1 MSREQGREAR
11 DTTVEFSVT
20 LGQGGASISQ
30 EVLRISSCKA
40 WYELGRL
47 GEASVAQW
55 RNGSL
60 GESLGLRDWGLGCTV
75 SAFWGVWIF
84 GLDACI
90 LLSPEHGRTT

>member
-20 LGQGGASISQ
+20 LGQGGGFNISGF
-30 EVLRISSCKA
+30 RHA
-40 WYELGRL
+40 RL
-47 GEASVAQW
+47 GTSWGGLRRASVAQW